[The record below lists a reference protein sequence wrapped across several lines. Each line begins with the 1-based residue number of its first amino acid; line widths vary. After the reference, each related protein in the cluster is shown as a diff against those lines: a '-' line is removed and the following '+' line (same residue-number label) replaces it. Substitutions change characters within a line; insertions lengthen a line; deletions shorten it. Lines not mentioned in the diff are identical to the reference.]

1 MKSPCVN
8 LKHDIPALALYYSFN
23 APYQVGISNTEM
35 SKILS
40 VTLSHCT
47 IQLRQCAVPVYEYC
61 FSLCNILS
69 SPIKHC
75 LYFCNPLSRSSKRSL
90 FLFKEYTVLLFGIRT
105 LSPFAIH
112 KISSSMNHSFHF
124 FSTYCNS
131 LQESVFIF
139 QYDVQLDETLFSFI

>member
-1 MKSPCVN
+1 MATFLYTLRGSFIFQCLIAIDLLSLVLHKHVLYFCVDLRDIWSLHSGIN
-8 LKHDIPALALYYSFN
+8 CKAFNKCDCCIIFYWKHLHGYN

-90 FLFKEYTVLLFGIRT
+90 F
-105 LSPFAIH
+105 
-112 KISSSMNHSFHF
+112 
-124 FSTYCNS
+124 
-131 LQESVFIF
+131 FI
-139 QYDVQLDETLFSFI
+139 